1 MPQQLNETLVAKG
14 HILETN
20 REKLP
25 KGVLCRGQW
34 PICNVGKLNQN
45 NRMYEKEVFQRSI
58 FDNAAIQEKMK
69 NRTLFGHAEH
79 PEGKTQSDLQLTSHV
94 IIDTFI
100 DEDVDGNEVV
110 YQTIDVLDTPCG
122 RIVNTLLEAECMC
135 GVSTRAEGDLEEC
148 TDESTGQ
155 KYSRVVPSSYKYN
168 TTDFTADP
176 STYNTRPMNVVR
188 EIKSELDSG
197 KLTNEERVFATTL
210 LEAIEKSEQNIDEEK
225 KNESK
230 LSESPDDEGRYK
242 SDEDIAAKEEIA
254 KTDDPVDEKKADEGI
269 VPDDKDSDETKI
281 KKLIEQEGTI
291 ESLIQQ
297 ELIKSGAIA
306 ECTDKE
312 GNTLKGKI
320 DRVDLKEHTVSIA
333 LDGGA
338 FVTVAGPAP
347 VSISPD
353 GLVLIPNITVPDTAV
368 AEPASAPVEPIE
380 DAPEYTAP
388 DIESEPE
395 PEPGPEPELEPETET
410 DEGGFVPEQPEDDE
424 EEDELPESKKETVVE
439 ENKEVNEREMS
450 SERASQSLVYMVR
463 EAESDDALQEE
474 LQVIFEQPWSEI
486 SKRLEDENFDQTDWW
501 KGAVDNYVRL
511 VARGDLEERKVNE
524 QEDEPQEGDIVKSPS
539 GPLGSKTSVSEVE
552 GKFIGEFSSDE
563 EADEAIHEWMK
574 KNKCYP
580 NVWVESDH
588 GNLHL
593 DTDFVS
599 EAKEKVN
606 EEKEYYDVDD
616 VIRAGYT
623 LEPIKCRHCG
633 NIGDVTFNQE
643 IMDAYCEVCG
653 KWQLEDTDE
662 SKKMTEAKMNAYD
675 VLLDGQVIDT
685 VFDESEDA
693 EDVKKFLIDHDR
705 YDPDIE
711 VVKCCELKEV
721 KEAKLS
727 PPERHQKQVAIK
739 TLKMSDAGAKI
750 MGGMTK
756 QEARDF
762 LKKIGYTDTQI
773 AKLEESK
780 SAKSV
785 YIRRINEALKR
796 KVNKKTDESNED
808 SKTFAQG
815 GSGNIKSLY
824 TKKGLTPPDG
834 KGIHTKK
841 FHEVATSV
849 AQGYKEKGD
858 TEKEAKEKGYATAM
872 KMLGKEG
879 AVKKSHRRDESK
891 QLVFESYDEMVDY
904 LKDAF
909 KKMPIEKQTKLVSV
923 LYEDNNTLNEG
934 KENTLTEMRLLKLKE
949 ASARAETE
957 KAIEMLSEIE
967 KNTRALRE
975 SSKIE
980 VKVLSDKLKESQTIE
995 NKEVESLRKLVEC
1008 KMKTAKDLQKE
1019 LDNAK
1024 ASLKETK
1031 KAYEDKINAIQKGFQ
1046 KRLIKEYVNFKV
1058 NGSSIRLPS
1067 NSRALLENC
1076 KSIKEVDK
1084 VFEDVRDALR
1094 RGALL
1099 PEEGSPTIQV
1109 HTVKPIDPEQRKILE
1124 SIGNVFEAM

>member
-1 MPQQLNETLVAKG
+1 MPQQLNETLVSKG
-14 HILETN
+14 RILETR

-58 FDNAAIQEKMK
+58 FDNAVIQEKMK

-122 RIVNTLLEAECMC
+122 RIVNTLLEAGCMC

-368 AEPASAPVEPIE
+368 AEPAPAPVEPIE
-380 DAPEYTAP
+380 DVPEDTTP
-388 DIESEPE
+388 DIEPE
-395 PEPGPEPELEPETET
+395 PEPDTELETET
-410 DEGGFVPEQPEDDE
+410 ETEPDEGGFVPEQPEDDE
-424 EEDELPESKKETVVE
+424 EEDELPESKKEEVVVE
-439 ENKEVNEREMS
+439 KNKEVNEREMTP
-450 SERASQSLVYMVR
+450 ERASQSLAYMVR
-463 EAESDDALQEE
+463 EAEDDDALQEE

-486 SKRLEDENFDQTDWW
+486 NKRLEDENFDQTDWW
-501 KGAVDNYVRL
+501 KGAVDNYVKL

-524 QEDEPQEGDIVKSPS
+524 QEDEPQEGDIIKSPS

-593 DTDFVS
+593 DTDFV
-599 EAKEKVN
+599 
-606 EEKEYYDVDD
+606 
-616 VIRAGYT
+616 
-623 LEPIKCRHCG
+623 L
-633 NIGDVTFNQE
+633 
-643 IMDAYCEVCG
+643 
-653 KWQLEDTDE
+653 E

-675 VLLDGQVIDT
+675 VLMDGQVIDT

-693 EDVKKFLIDHDR
+693 EDVKDSLIDHDG
-705 YDPDIE
+705 YDPEIE
-711 VVKCCELKEV
+711 VVKCCESKEV

-727 PPERHQKQVAIK
+727 TPERHQKQIAIK

-756 QEARDF
+756 QEAREF

-796 KVNKKTDESNED
+796 KVNKKMDESNKD
-808 SKTFAQG
+808 SKTLAQG
-815 GSGNIKSLY
+815 ESGNIKSLY

-841 FHEVATSV
+841 FHKIATNV
-849 AQGYKEKGD
+849 AQGYKEKGY

-872 KMLGKEG
+872 KLLGKEG
-879 AVKKSHRRDESK
+879 AVRKSHRRDESK

-949 ASARAETE
+949 ASARAEAE

-967 KNTRALRE
+967 ENAKALRE

-1031 KAYEDKINAIQKGFQ
+1031 KAYEAKINAIQKGFQ

>member
-1 MPQQLNETLVAKG
+1 MPQQLNETLVSKG
-14 HILETN
+14 RILETR

-58 FDNAAIQEKMK
+58 FDNAVIQEKMK

-368 AEPASAPVEPIE
+368 AEPAPAPVEPIE
-380 DAPEYTAP
+380 DVPEDTTP
-388 DIESEPE
+388 DIEPE
-395 PEPGPEPELEPETET
+395 PEPDTELETET
-410 DEGGFVPEQPEDDE
+410 ETEPDEGGFVPEQPEDDE
-424 EEDELPESKKETVVE
+424 EEDELPESKKEE
-439 ENKEVNEREMS
+439 EKNKEVNEREMS

-501 KGAVDNYVRL
+501 KGAVDNYVKL

-524 QEDEPQEGDIVKSPS
+524 QEDEPQEGDIIKSPS
-539 GPLGSKTSVSEVE
+539 GSLGSKISVSEVE

-574 KNKCYP
+574 KNKWYP

-599 EAKEKVN
+599 E
-606 EEKEYYDVDD
+606 
-616 VIRAGYT
+616 
-623 LEPIKCRHCG
+623 
-633 NIGDVTFNQE
+633 
-643 IMDAYCEVCG
+643 
-653 KWQLEDTDE
+653 

-675 VLLDGQVIDT
+675 VLMDGQVIDT

-693 EDVKKFLIDHDR
+693 EDVKDSLIDHDG
-705 YDPDIE
+705 YDPEIE
-711 VVKCCELKEV
+711 VVKCCESKEV

-727 PPERHQKQVAIK
+727 TPERHQKQIAIK

-756 QEARDF
+756 QEAREF

-796 KVNKKTDESNED
+796 KVNKKMDESNKD
-808 SKTFAQG
+808 SKTLAQG
-815 GSGNIKSLY
+815 ESGNIKSLY

-841 FHEVATSV
+841 FHKIATNV
-849 AQGYKEKGD
+849 AQGYKEKGY

-909 KKMPIEKQTKLVSV
+909 KKMPIERQTKLVSV

-967 KNTRALRE
+967 ENAKALRE